1 MKADEFQLLPIAN
14 QIQWLYLEGELVMD
28 IRYYE
33 FKVNLYLIRDFYIEV
48 FHYHKEATIQKI
60 TILDHDSS
68 RMQFYADQVKL
79 EVA

>member
-1 MKADEFQLLPIAN
+1 MKAQEFRRLPLAN
-14 QIQWLYLEGELVMD
+14 KVQWLYLEGEFVMD

-48 FHYHKEATIQKI
+48 FYHHKKDKIHKIQ
-60 TILDHDSS
+60 LLNRDSS
-68 RMQFYADQVKL
+68 RMNFYTDQVKL

>member
-1 MKADEFQLLPIAN
+1 MNREEFQKLPLAN

-48 FHYHKEATIQKI
+48 FHHHKEARIHKI
-60 TILDHDSS
+60 IGLDHDSS
-68 RMQFYADQVKL
+68 RMKFYTDQVKL